1 MFSVSFPSLRKLESV
16 EQWAS
21 GVFSTHSGL
30 ACPEQRLDFNQ
41 LSVTPMSKKTFPVLK
56 LVSRMAGYKSRC
68 SVCPIVETD
77 HS

>member
-41 LSVTPMSKKTFPVLK
+41 LSVTLPVLK